1 MWAVLGLPCLLF
13 VIGLLGGAMQWCSSC
28 FSQWFSCCMGFWSC
42 TMWWWVFLMMGI
54 HFAFSIALGD
64 MCEVYVTNAYV
75 LTESS
80 LPEGDGGANDGGC
93 WSGWCVCVAR

>member
-75 LTESS
+75 
-80 LPEGDGGANDGGC
+80 PEPSRVCQRAMTVLITVVVGRDGA
-93 WSGWCVCVAR
+93 CV